1 MILGYLRD
9 TLMRNLLVLIGFGIA
24 WPLSAAEPV
33 MAVKKSKESLEFR
46 FGDELVTN
54 YVISTSAVKPY
65 FWPLNA
71 PGGLAVTRAWP
82 MIKGTAGETTDHV
95 HQKSAW
101 FCHGDVIPVGMTLKT
116 KSADKHVQG
125 VDFWSEGAGHGKM
138 VCTDVGEVKII
149 SPASVSI
156 PTKNEWHT
164 ADDEKIL
171 DESRMI
177 RVQKL
182 AKGYLIVLEIDLHAS
197 VCPIT
202 FGDTKEGSMGVRVPD
217 GIRLQVKGGGTI
229 TSSDGKTADAVAK
242 DNLPLWGIVAD
253 WHDYTGKIGDQTAGI
268 AIFDDSK
275 NQHRSVWHTRAYGLM
290 AANPFGR
297 HLSGF
302 PGVKGNKE
310 LATLAKGDHLKL
322 RYGIYSHT
330 GDAKTGDVAKAYAQF
345 CNDK

>member
-1 MILGYLRD
+1 MNLWG
-9 TLMRNLLVLIGFGIA
+9 TLMRILLVLISLVST

-33 MAVKKSKESLEFR
+33 MAVKKSNEGLEFR
-46 FGDELVTN
+46 FGDEIVTN
-54 YVISTSAVKPY
+54 YVIGASAAKPY

-71 PGGLAVTRAWP
+71 PGGHPVTRAWP
-82 MIKGTAGETTDHV
+82 MAKGAVGETTDHV

-138 VCTDVGEVKII
+138 VCTNVGEVNNI
-149 SPASVSI
+149 SGTAVSI
-156 PTKNEWHT
+156 STKNEWRT

-171 DESRMI
+171 DERRTI
-177 RVQKL
+177 CVQKL

-217 GIRLQVKGGGTI
+217 GTRLQIQGGGTI
-229 TSSDGKTADAVAK
+229 TSSDGITATAVAK
-242 DNLPLWGIVAD
+242 DNLPLWGIAAD
-253 WHDYTGKIGDQTAGI
+253 WHDYTGKVGDRTAGV

-275 NQHRSVWHTRAYGLM
+275 NKYRSVWHTRAYGLM

-297 HLSGF
+297 GLSGF
-302 PGVKGNKE
+302 PGVKGNSE
-310 LATLAKGDHLKL
+310 LVTLKKGEHLKL

-330 GDAKTGDVAKAYAQF
+330 DDAKTGEVAKAYAQF
-345 CNDK
+345 CSEK